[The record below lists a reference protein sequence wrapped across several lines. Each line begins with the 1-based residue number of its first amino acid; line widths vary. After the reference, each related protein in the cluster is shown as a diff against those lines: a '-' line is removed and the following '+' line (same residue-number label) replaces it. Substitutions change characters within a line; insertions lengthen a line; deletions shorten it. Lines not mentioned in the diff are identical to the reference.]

1 MSISKNEIKLIRSL
15 QQKKFR
21 TQEQL
26 FVVEGRKAVEEA
38 LAFESSIVKAFT
50 TDEDFSIKFR
60 IPHIHERDME
70 QISSLTQPPGYLA
83 VLKQKHTTLDII
95 EGKTFCVAN
104 AISDPGNLG
113 TLIRTC
119 EWFGVDALLLDDQ
132 CVDVYNSKVV
142 QATMG
147 SILRLSIV
155 TTSVKEIIKYCK
167 SNAIPVLVADLN
179 GTPIQEFRS
188 PEKWAL
194 VVGSESHG
202 VSEQFVEA
210 SATRLTIPSMGSAE
224 SLNAS
229 IAAGIALFALSSS
242 K

>member
-21 TQEQL
+21 MQEQL

-38 LAFESSIVKAFT
+38 LGFESSLAKVFT
-50 TDEDFSIKFR
+50 TDEDFSIRFR
-60 IPHIHERDME
+60 VPLIHARDME
-70 QISSLTQPPGYLA
+70 QISSLTQPPGFLA
-83 VLKQKHTTLDII
+83 VLKQRSTTLDNI

-132 CVDVYNSKVV
+132 CVDVYNPKVV

-147 SILRLSIV
+147 SVLRLPFASA
-155 TTSVKEIIKYCK
+155 TTNELIEYFRLKG
-167 SNAIPVLVADLN
+167 IPLLAADLN
-179 GTPIQEFRS
+179 GTPIQSFKA

-202 VSEQFVEA
+202 VSEQFIEA

-229 IAAGIALFALSSS
+229 IAGGIAIFQLKVNA
-242 K
+242 

>member
-21 TQEQL
+21 MQEQL

-38 LAFESSIVKAFT
+38 LGFESSVVKAFT
-50 TDEDFSIKFR
+50 SDEDFAIKFR
-60 IPHIHERDME
+60 VPHIHARDME
-70 QISSLTQPPGYLA
+70 QISSLAQPPGYLA
-83 VLKQKHTTLDII
+83 VLKQKKTTLDII

-147 SILRLSIV
+147 SVLRLPFASA
-155 TTSVKEIIKYCK
+155 TSNELIEYFRLKEIPLL
-167 SNAIPVLVADLN
+167 AADLN
-179 GTPIQEFRS
+179 GTPIQSFKA

-202 VSEQFVEA
+202 VSEQFVKA

-229 IAAGIALFALSSS
+229 IAGGIAIFQLKVNA
-242 K
+242 

>member
-21 TQEQL
+21 MQEQL

-38 LAFESSIVKAFT
+38 LDFESSVVKAFT
-50 TDEDFSIKFR
+50 TDEDFSLKFR
-60 IPHIHERDME
+60 VPLIHARDME

-83 VLKQKHTTLDII
+83 VLKQRSASLEILS
-95 EGKTFCVAN
+95 GKTFCVAN

-132 CVDVYNSKVV
+132 CVDVYNPKVV

-147 SILRLSIV
+147 SVLRLPFASA
-155 TTSVKEIIKYCK
+155 TSDELIEYFRLKEIPLL
-167 SNAIPVLVADLN
+167 AADLN
-179 GTPIQEFRS
+179 GTPIQSFKA

-210 SATRLTIPSMGSAE
+210 SATRLTIPSLGSAE

-229 IAAGIALFALSSS
+229 IAGGIAIFQLKVNA
-242 K
+242 

>member
-21 TQEQL
+21 MQEQL

-38 LAFESSIVKAFT
+38 LGFESLVVKDFT
-50 TDEDFSIKFR
+50 SDEEFSIKFR
-60 IPHIHERDME
+60 IPLIHERDME

-83 VLKQKHTTLDII
+83 VLKQKNSTLDII
-95 EGKTFCVAN
+95 EGKTFCIAN

-132 CVDVYNSKVV
+132 CVDVYNPKVV

-147 SILRLSIV
+147 SVLRLPFASA
-155 TTSVKEIIKYCK
+155 TSEELIEYFRLKG
-167 SNAIPVLVADLN
+167 IPLLAADLN
-179 GTPIQEFRS
+179 GTPIQSFKA
-188 PEKWAL
+188 PEQWAL

-202 VSEQFVEA
+202 VSSQFVEA

-229 IAAGIALFALSSS
+229 IAGGIAIFQLKVNA
-242 K
+242 

>member
-21 TQEQL
+21 MQEQL

-38 LAFESSIVKAFT
+38 LGFESLVVKAFT
-50 TDEDFSIKFR
+50 SDEEFSSKFR
-60 IPHIHERDME
+60 IPLIHGRDME

-83 VLKQKHTTLDII
+83 VLKQKNTTLDII
-95 EGKTFCVAN
+95 EGKTFCIAN

-132 CVDVYNSKVV
+132 CVDVYNPKVV

-147 SILRLSIV
+147 SVLRLPFASA
-155 TTSVKEIIKYCK
+155 TSEELIEYFKLKG
-167 SNAIPVLVADLN
+167 IPLLAADLN
-179 GTPIQEFRS
+179 GTPIQSFKA
-188 PEKWAL
+188 PEQWAL

-202 VSEQFVEA
+202 VSDQFVEA
-210 SATRLTIPSMGSAE
+210 SATRLTIPPMGSAE

-229 IAAGIALFALSSS
+229 IAGGIAIFQLKVNA
-242 K
+242 

>member
-21 TQEQL
+21 MQEQL

-38 LAFESSIVKAFT
+38 LGFESLVVKAFT
-50 TDEDFSIKFR
+50 SDEEFSIKFR
-60 IPHIHERDME
+60 IPLIHERDME

-83 VLKQKHTTLDII
+83 VLKQKNTTLDII
-95 EGKTFCVAN
+95 EGKTFCIAN

-132 CVDVYNSKVV
+132 CVDVYNPKVV

-147 SILRLSIV
+147 SVLRLPFASA
-155 TTSVKEIIKYCK
+155 TSAELIEYFRLKG
-167 SNAIPVLVADLN
+167 IPLLAADLN
-179 GTPIQEFRS
+179 GTPIQSFKA
-188 PEKWAL
+188 PEQWAL

-202 VSEQFVEA
+202 VSSQFVEA
-210 SATRLTIPSMGSAE
+210 SETRLTIPSMGSAE

-229 IAAGIALFALSSS
+229 IAGGIAIFQLKVNA
-242 K
+242 

>member
-21 TQEQL
+21 MQEQL

-38 LAFESSIVKAFT
+38 LGFESIVQKVFT
-50 TDEDFSIKFR
+50 TDEDFSLKFQV
-60 IPHIHERDME
+60 PLIHTRDME

-83 VLKQKHTTLDII
+83 VLRQKNMSLSDFS
-95 EGKTFCVAN
+95 GKTFCVAN

-142 QATMG
+142 QSTMG
-147 SILRLSIV
+147 SILRLPFASG
-155 TTSVKEIIKYCK
+155 TSNELIEYLKLNEIPLL
-167 SNAIPVLVADLN
+167 AADLN
-179 GTPIQEFRS
+179 GTPIQTFS
-188 PEKWAL
+188 APDKWAL

-202 VSEQFVEA
+202 VSEQFIQA

-229 IAAGIALFALSSS
+229 IAGGIAIYQL
-242 K
+242 KING

>member
-21 TQEQL
+21 MQEQL

-38 LAFESSIVKAFT
+38 LGFENRLVKVFT
-50 TDEDFSIKFR
+50 TDEEFASLNR
-60 IPHIHERDME
+60 VPLIHTRDME

-83 VLKQKHTTLDII
+83 VLKQGLAMLSNLQ
-95 EGKTFCVAN
+95 GKTFCIAN
-104 AISDPGNLG
+104 AIADPGNLG

-119 EWFGVDALLLDDQ
+119 EWFGVDALLLDEN

-147 SILRLSIV
+147 SILRVPIV
-155 TTSVKEIIKYCK
+155 DSSAQDIIDFFKLKEIPLL
-167 SNAIPVLVADLN
+167 AADLD
-179 GTPIQEFRS
+179 GIAIQTFQA
-188 PEKWAL
+188 PEQWAL

-202 VSEQFVEA
+202 VSPEFIQA
-210 SATRLTIPSMGSAE
+210 SSTRLTIPSLGQAE

-229 IAAGIALFALSSS
+229 IAGGIAIYQLKVNA
-242 K
+242 

>member
-21 TQEQL
+21 MQEQL

-38 LAFESSIVKAFT
+38 LGFESLVVKAFT
-50 TDEDFSIKFR
+50 SDEEFSIKFR
-60 IPHIHERDME
+60 IPLIHERDME

-83 VLKQKHTTLDII
+83 VLKQKSTTLEVIV
-95 EGKTFCVAN
+95 GKTFCIAN

-132 CVDVYNSKVV
+132 CVDVYNPKVV

-147 SILRLSIV
+147 SVLRLPIASA
-155 TTSVKEIIKYCK
+155 TSEELIQYFRLKG
-167 SNAIPVLVADLN
+167 IPLLAADLN
-179 GTPIQEFRS
+179 GTPIQSFKA
-188 PEKWAL
+188 PEQWAL

-202 VSEQFVEA
+202 VSSQFVEA
-210 SATRLTIPSMGSAE
+210 SETRLTIPSMGSAE

-229 IAAGIALFALSSS
+229 IAGGIAIFQLKVNA
-242 K
+242 

>member
-21 TQEQL
+21 MQEQL

-38 LAFESSIVKAFT
+38 LGFESSVVKAFT
-50 TDEDFSIKFR
+50 SDEDFSVKFQV
-60 IPHIHERDME
+60 PLIHERDME

-83 VLKQKHTTLDII
+83 VLKQKNTALDSI

-132 CVDVYNSKVV
+132 CVDVYNPKVV

-147 SILRLSIV
+147 SVLRLPFASA
-155 TTSVKEIIKYCK
+155 TSDELIEYFRLKEIPLL
-167 SNAIPVLVADLN
+167 AADLN
-179 GTPIQEFRS
+179 GTPIQSFKA

-229 IAAGIALFALSSS
+229 IAGGIAIFQLKGNA
-242 K
+242 